1 MARPEL
7 GTKRTCP
14 ETGRKFYDLDRDPVV
29 SPYTGVA
36 YPRSA
41 FEAVGLKGG
50 RVLPVPAAEEDE
62 EEEIVEK
69 ADVELVSLEDADAD
83 VAEKK
88 TTDDEDIDIVDDDEA
103 DDTFLAEEEEGD
115 DDDVS
120 DLIDGD
126 IEDEEEG

>member
-29 SPYTGVA
+29 SPYTGIA

-50 RVLPVPAAEEDE
+50 RVVPVAAVEEDE
-62 EEEIVEK
+62 EEEVVEK
-69 ADVELVSLEDADAD
+69 ADVELVSLEDAETDEA
-83 VAEKK
+83 K
-88 TTDDEDIDIVDDDEA
+88 TPAGEDDIDIVDDDT

-120 DLIDGD
+120 GLIDGD

>member
-29 SPYTGVA
+29 SPYTGIA
-36 YPRSA
+36 YPRAA
-41 FEAVGLKGG
+41 FEAVGTKGG
-50 RVLPVPAAEEDE
+50 RVVPVQEAE
-62 EEEIVEK
+62 EEEEELVEK
-69 ADVELVSLEDADAD
+69 VDVELVSLEEAEGD
-83 VAEKK
+83 EKK
-88 TTDDEDIDIVDDDEA
+88 ADGEEDIDLGDEDA

-115 DDDVS
+115 DDVS
-120 DLIDGD
+120 GLIDGD